1 MMTTELKLDPD
12 LAAVVAAARQ
22 LAEETGE
29 LPRVPCPVP
38 KSVFPADVADAIH
51 TWLWDGGYD
60 EAVARIAAEDP
71 DLADQ

>member
-1 MMTTELKLDPD
+1 MSTDLHLDPD
-12 LAAVVAAARQ
+12 LAALVAAARR
-22 LAEETGE
+22 LAEESGE
-29 LPRVPCPVP
+29 LPRVRCPVP
-38 KSVFPADVADAIH
+38 ESVFPADVADAID